1 MLHRFLFSAALLLS
15 ATAHAYTVPEKADD
29 GWPVADAAALHWDT
43 AVLDALEQQLA
54 APAYAPVTSVLVA
67 QHGRLVYER
76 YANGGARDTL
86 NDMRSATKTVTALL
100 VGLAIDARRIA
111 DEQAKAYAFFPDE
124 VPAAALDPRKAA
136 ITLQD
141 LLSMSSIWECDD
153 ENNFSAGNEER
164 MYVSESWLRFA
175 LAIPVRGYAPWQKR
189 PADSPYGRAFSYC
202 TAGSFLL
209 GAVVERATGKPLA
222 DFARAALERP
232 LGITAV
238 QWNRSSEGTGMGG
251 GGTRYRSRDIAK
263 IGELLRDGGNW
274 QGRRVVS
281 QRWITAMLTPR
292 AVPRENTEYGYQIW
306 RFRFPVYGHEQWFW
320 AMSGNGGNY
329 VFVSPELG
337 LVAVVT
343 SSGYN
348 SRDSHPRSQG
358 IFRDYLLKA
367 LPPPRG

>member
-1 MLHRFLFSAALLLS
+1 MLRRLLLPLLLLS
-15 ATAHAYTVPEKADD
+15 TAAQAYTVPDKADD
-29 GWPVADAAALHWDT
+29 GWPVADASEQRWDT
-43 AVLDALEQQLA
+43 AVLDALEKQMA
-54 APAYAPVTSVLVA
+54 TPPYASVTSVLVA
-67 QHGRLVYER
+67 QRGRLVYEH

-100 VGLAIDARRIA
+100 IGLAIDAKRIA
-111 DEQAKAYAFFPDE
+111 DDQAKAYAFFPKE
-124 VPAAALDPRKAA
+124 APAAGLDPRRLA

-141 LLSMSSIWECDD
+141 LLSMSSVWECDD
-153 ENNFSAGNEER
+153 ENNYSAGHEER
-164 MYVSESWLRFA
+164 MYLSEDWVRFA
-175 LAIPVRGYAPWQKR
+175 LAIPVRGYAPWQQR

-222 DFARAALERP
+222 DFSREALEQP
-232 LGITAV
+232 LGISAV

-251 GGTRYRSRDIAK
+251 GGTRYRSRDVAK
-263 IGELLRDGGNW
+263 IGELLRDGGQW
-274 QGRRVVS
+274 QGKRVVS
-281 QRWITAMLTPR
+281 ERWITAMLTPR

-306 RFRFPVYGHEQWFW
+306 RFRFPVQGREQWFW
-320 AMSGNGGNY
+320 ALSGNGGNY

-348 SRDSHPRSQG
+348 NRESHPRSQG
-358 IFRDYLLKA
+358 IFRDYVLKA
-367 LPPPRG
+367 LPPPRE